1 MTSLFSAIRS
11 AVRSGAAD
19 DVLEQIEGEA
29 GAQAL
34 NPETPLPEATTE
46 GGNMSGSQT
55 VAGAAQAATA
65 TIAAVAAASGGTDGF
80 KTAMDRMNAIL
91 GAEGIKGDAKRM
103 SAALDLANAS
113 PDMSAD
119 AVVTF
124 VTANVAAAAER
135 TSEPAPA
142 QASQP
147 TSAAAYEQQRVAAAS
162 LAMPGGQAS
171 AAKTEPGSSWSASI
185 AKVNA
190 RVKGA

>member
-1 MTSLFSAIRS
+1 MSSLFSVIRS

-19 DVLEQIEGEA
+19 DVLDQIGDEA

-34 NPETPLPEATTE
+34 NPETPLSEATTE
-46 GGNMSGSQT
+46 GGHMSGNHAP
-55 VAGAAQAATA
+55 AGAANAATA
-65 TIAAVAAASGGTDGF
+65 TIAAVAAASGGADGF

-91 GAEGIKGDAKRM
+91 GADGIKGDAKRM

-119 AVVTF
+119 AVVAF
-124 VTANVAAAAER
+124 VTANVASANAE
-135 TSEPAPA
+135 TSQPAPSQAA
-142 QASQP
+142 QPA
-147 TSAAAYEQQRVAAAS
+147 SAAAYEQQRMAAAN
-162 LAMPGGQAS
+162 LAMPGGQS
-171 AAKTEPGSSWSASI
+171 SSAKTEPGSSWSASI

>member
-1 MTSLFSAIRS
+1 MSSLFSVIRS

-34 NPETPLPEATTE
+34 NPETPLAEATTE
-46 GGNMSGSQT
+46 GGHMSGIQSP
-55 VAGAAQAATA
+55 AGAANAATA
-65 TIAAVAAASGGTDGF
+65 TIAAVAAASGGADGF

-91 GAEGIKGDAKRM
+91 GADGIKGDAKRM

-119 AVVTF
+119 AVVAF
-124 VTANVAAAAER
+124 VTANVASANAE
-135 TSEPAPA
+135 TPEPAA
-142 QASQP
+142 SQASQP
-147 TSAAAYEQQRVAAAS
+147 VSAAAYEHQRVAAAN
-162 LAMPGGQAS
+162 LAMPGGQS
-171 AAKTEPGSSWSASI
+171 SSAKTDPGSSWSASI